1 MNIYRILEDGI
12 DCLIKAESMQDAVTI
27 CEKAHVEEAVTSV
40 DGEPLDAVRA
50 EYELNYYRENILQS
64 CEFLGELQN

>member
-1 MNIYRILEDGI
+1 
-12 DCLIKAESMQDAVTI
+12 MQEAVTI